1 MCLIEFSLKKK
12 EINQL
17 YFYYLSNFNL
27 KKSFMKKIRGVKNSI
42 QSLKHLFRQ
51 VFAETYKPTN
61 NKPKGS
67 FISSLQKKR
76 NPPFT
81 HFFASYLIIKK
92 PN

>member
-1 MCLIEFSLKKK
+1 
-12 EINQL
+12 
-17 YFYYLSNFNL
+17 
-27 KKSFMKKIRGVKNSI
+27 MKKIGGVKNSI
-42 QSLKHLFRQ
+42 QYVKHLFRL
-51 VFAETYKPTN
+51 VFAGTYRPTN

-81 HFFASYLIIKK
+81 PFFASYLIVKK